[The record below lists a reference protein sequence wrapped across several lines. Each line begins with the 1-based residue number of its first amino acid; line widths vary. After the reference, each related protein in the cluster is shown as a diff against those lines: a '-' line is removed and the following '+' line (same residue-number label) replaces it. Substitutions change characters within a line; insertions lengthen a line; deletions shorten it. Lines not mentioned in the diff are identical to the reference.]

1 LIDEARALA
10 MGGLL
15 WLTARLVWP
24 FAADAHGLA
33 QAAVLG
39 ILIAGG
45 IAIYALLLTVLGVM
59 NRADAVK
66 ALRRSGPRDL
76 RP

>member
-1 LIDEARALA
+1 

-15 WLTARLVWP
+15 WLTADFVLSWT
-24 FAADAHGLA
+24 ADVHGLA

-45 IAIYALLLTVLGVM
+45 LASYGLLLTLFGVI
-59 NRADAVK
+59 DWTG
-66 ALRRSGPRDL
+66 LRRH
-76 RP
+76 